1 MTGGPDAGRLLVT
14 NDGATI
20 LSKIGVDNPVAK
32 VLVGKIELPILSSLS
47 LFGRHS
53 IDISKVQDDE
63 VGDGTTSVV
72 VLASELLRVRS
83 DAAQKIIHRYPCR
96 KRKTCWRKRF
106 ILKPWSLAGV
116 KQRLKHCEFSKVLLK
131 TIGRGTKQESFAR
144 CWRILLH
151 C

>member
-32 VLVGKIELPILSSLS
+32 VLVGKIELPIFSSSS
-47 LFGRHS
+47 LFGLHS

-83 DAAQKIIHRYPCR
+83 NAARQII
-96 KRKTCWRKRF
+96 
-106 ILKPWSLAGV
+106 
-116 KQRLKHCEFSKVLLK
+116 
-131 TIGRGTKQESFAR
+131 
-144 CWRILLH
+144 
-151 C
+151 